1 MVERS
6 DYYVRYARWAYEWI
20 YIRQYEENVYFGIRG
35 RVGAGPASAE
45 RGGFLATKSCS
56 ERTCTVECTQIV
68 KDNVCT
74 FNNGSPGQVEK
85 EMANICDTYLAQVK
99 KQLTTFWQDQVLDVV
114 KIWEKYGQQAQDK
127 LDSTT
132 CD

>member
-1 MVERS
+1 MFVTPGGPTNGSIFANTRKMCTWNP
-6 DYYVRYARWAYEWI
+6 RK
-20 YIRQYEENVYFGIRG
+20 G
-35 RVGAGPASAE
+35 GAGPASAE

-99 KQLTTFWQDQVLDVV
+99 KQLTTFWQDQLLDVV

-132 CD
+132 CEYTMTHQN